1 MKIIYFKT
9 IGKPE
14 GSTIGNATG
23 FTQAQVRL
31 LDAGHNA
38 DTFLTKEF
46 VFDAGAMK
54 LLRLRW
60 LMIILLFVV
69 PLMLVV
75 ATYTFGVAPAVYFA
89 MASLYLGL
97 FVERWLFFAEARH
110 VVRLYHGDQRA

>member
-1 MKIIYFKT
+1 M
-9 IGKPE
+9 
-14 GSTIGNATG
+14 
-23 FTQAQVRL
+23 RD

-46 VFDAGAMK
+46 VFDAGAVK

-60 LMIILLFVV
+60 LMIV
-69 PLMLVV
+69 LVFIAPPALIIV
-75 ATYTFGVAPAVYFA
+75 AYTLNITPAAYLA
-89 MASLYLGL
+89 MVSLYVGL